1 MTFALGII
9 VGLIISWIALEI
21 YDIVDEAFYR

>member
-9 VGLIISWIALEI
+9 VGLIIGWIALEI